1 MRNICIRNETML
13 LLHQQKIWSL
23 LSDKTKFLLKNLL
36 RGITWLAII
45 ISVFLA
51 YKKFGKAILFE
62 WLEPMLSQPHLVF
75 AIFLTSEIVFGIIPP
90 EVFVLWAL
98 RGNSLIDYAG
108 IVMLLAA
115 LSYGSGIIGFFIG
128 RYLKNTRFY
137 RILRYKRFY
146 KYEAKLREYGLYLII
161 VAALTPLPYSAI
173 SMLVGAV
180 RFPFKK
186 FVFYSL
192 TRFIRFATY
201 SWIIWEAN
209 LI

>member
-1 MRNICIRNETML
+1 ML
-13 LLHQQKIWSL
+13 T
-23 LSDKTKFLLKNLL
+23 DKTKFLFKNLL

-45 ISVFLA
+45 IAVFLA

-62 WLEPMLSQPHLVF
+62 WLDPMLNRPILVYL
-75 AIFLTSEIVFGIIPP
+75 IFLISEIVFGIIPP
-90 EVFVLWAL
+90 EVFILWAL
-98 RGNSLIDYAG
+98 RSSNMIEYAG
-108 IVMLLAA
+108 IVMLLAI
-115 LSYGSGIIGFFIG
+115 LSYGSGIVGFFIG
-128 RYLKNTRFY
+128 RYLKDTRFY
-137 RILRYKRFY
+137 RILRYRRFY
-146 KYEAKLREYGLYLII
+146 KYEGKLREYGLYLII

-186 FVFYSL
+186 FLFYSL